1 MTTDTSA
8 VAVERPQPVRPQFVR
23 DTRNVFVRELR
34 PTLRDPFQIIFGIIQ
49 PLVFLALFGPLL
61 IGTSQAPASEVL
73 QWFVP
78 GILVMTVLF
87 SMSFTGSNLL
97 FEMQTGAHERTL
109 VAPLSRSA
117 LLAGRSL
124 KEMVPL
130 ASQVVV
136 ITIATVPF
144 GFRPDPIGMVVG
156 LVLIVVLGIGLGSL
170 SYALALASKG
180 RDWLFWTVQQTVLF
194 PLLLLSGVLL
204 PLENGPAWMRTLAAA
219 NPLSYVVVAEREL
232 FAGITTTSVASG
244 FLAAGAVC
252 AVGLWLGIRGMRRA
266 D

>member
-1 MTTDTSA
+1 MTTATPSA
-8 VAVERPQPVRPQFVR
+8 APAPVRPQFVR

-34 PTLRDPFQIIFGIIQ
+34 PTLRDPFQIVFGIIQ

-61 IGTSQAPASEVL
+61 IGTSNAPTSEVL

-136 ITIATVPF
+136 ITAATIPF

-156 LVLIVVLGIGLGSL
+156 LVMIVVLGIGLGSL

-204 PLENGPAWMRTLAAA
+204 PLENGPGWMQALAAV
-219 NPLSYVVVAEREL
+219 NPMSYVVTAEREL
-232 FAGITTTSVASG
+232 FAGEITGSSVVSG
-244 FLAAGAVC
+244 FAAAAAVC
-252 AVGLWLGIRGMRRA
+252 AIGLVLGIRGMRRA